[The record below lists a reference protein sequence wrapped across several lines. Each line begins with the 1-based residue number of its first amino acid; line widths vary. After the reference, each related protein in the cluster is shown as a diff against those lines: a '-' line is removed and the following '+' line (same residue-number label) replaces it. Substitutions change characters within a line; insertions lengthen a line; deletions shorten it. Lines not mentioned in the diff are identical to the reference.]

1 MMRREL
7 WGLAALVLLTGV
19 SPVIAGFAVHRA
31 IPEAHAAG
39 NPYAILA
46 ADSSHADSAAFA
58 ALPSGLIALL
68 DVRDAIAADSSAE
81 LPLHECIQMDG
92 RDVAELRRRLQLR
105 FADSSAA
112 VLYAV
117 VDRDSGALDRVE
129 FIRRTP
135 NAGQRG
141 FIWDR
146 RRDRTTSVWWFE
158 TPRGLSRRE
167 ERGDLPRGGPV
178 PRAVRALG
186 RQLMTVPCADSSV
199 NSPMNPISGSRN

>member
-1 MMRREL
+1 MRRER
-7 WGLAALVLLTGV
+7 WGLAALVLLTVV
-19 SPVIAGFAVHRA
+19 SPVIAGVAVHRA

-39 NPYAILA
+39 DPYAALA

-58 ALPSGLIALL
+58 ALPSGLIGLL
-68 DVRDAIAADSSAE
+68 DVRAAIADDSAARST
-81 LPLHECIQMDG
+81 LHECIQTAG
-92 RDVAELRRRLQLR
+92 RDATELRRRLQLR

-117 VDRDSGALDRVE
+117 VDRTSGALDRVE

-135 NAGQRG
+135 RAGQRG

-158 TPRGLSRRE
+158 TPRGLSRRD

>member
-1 MMRREL
+1 MMRRER
-7 WGLAALVLLTGV
+7 WGLAALVLLTAA
-19 SPVIAGFAVHRA
+19 SPIIAGVAVHRA
-31 IPEAHAAG
+31 VPEAHAAG
-39 NPYAILA
+39 NPYASLA

-68 DVRDAIAADSSAE
+68 DVRDAIVADSSAE
-81 LPLHECIQMDG
+81 VTLHECIQGDG

-105 FADSSAA
+105 FVDSSAA

-117 VDRDSGALDRVE
+117 VDRASGALDRVE

-135 NAGQRG
+135 RAGQRG

-186 RQLMTVPCADSSV
+186 RQLMTVPCADSST

>member
-1 MMRREL
+1 MIRRER
-7 WGLAALVLLTGV
+7 WGLAVLVLLTVV
-19 SPVIAGFAVHRA
+19 SPVIAGVAVHRA

-39 NPYAILA
+39 NAYASLA

-58 ALPSGLIALL
+58 ALPGGLITLL
-68 DVRDAIAADSSAE
+68 DVRDAIAADSSVD
-81 LPLHECIQMDG
+81 LPMHECIQMGG
-92 RDVAELRRRLQLR
+92 RDASELRRRLQLR

-117 VDRDSGALDRVE
+117 VDRDTGALDRVE

-135 NAGQRG
+135 RAGQRG

-186 RQLMTVPCADSSV
+186 RQLMTVPCADSSA

>member
-1 MMRREL
+1 MMRRER
-7 WGLAALVLLTGV
+7 WGLAALVLLTVV
-19 SPVIAGFAVHRA
+19 SPVIAGVAVHRA
-31 IPEAHAAG
+31 IPEAQAAG
-39 NPYAILA
+39 SPYATLA
-46 ADSSHADSAAFA
+46 ADSSHADSAAFT

-68 DVRDAIAADSSAE
+68 DVRAAVAADSSAKTT
-81 LPLHECIQMDG
+81 LHECIQMDG
-92 RDVAELRRRLQLR
+92 RDAAELRRRMQLR
-105 FADSSAA
+105 FVDSSAA

-117 VDRDSGALDRVE
+117 VDRVSGALERVE

-135 NAGQRG
+135 HAGQRG

-146 RRDRTTSVWWFE
+146 QRDRTTSVWWFE

-186 RQLMTVPCADSSV
+186 RQLLTVPCADSSA

>member
-1 MMRREL
+1 MIRRER
-7 WGLAALVLLTGV
+7 WGLVVLVLLTVV
-19 SPVIAGFAVHRA
+19 SPVIAGVAVHRA
-31 IPEAHAAG
+31 VPEAHAAG
-39 NPYAILA
+39 DPYAALA

-58 ALPSGLIALL
+58 ALPGGLITQL
-68 DVRDAIAADSSAE
+68 DVRDAIAADSSAGIT
-81 LPLHECIQMDG
+81 LHECIQMDG
-92 RDVAELRRRLQLR
+92 RGAAELRRRLQLR
-105 FADSSAA
+105 FDDSSAA

-117 VDRDSGALDRVE
+117 VDRNSGALDRVE

-186 RQLMTVPCADSSV
+186 RQLMTVPCADSSA

>member
-1 MMRREL
+1 MIRRER
-7 WGLAALVLLTGV
+7 WGLAVLVLLTVV
-19 SPVIAGFAVHRA
+19 SPVIAGVAVHRA
-31 IPEAHAAG
+31 VPEAHAAG
-39 NPYAILA
+39 DPYGALA

-58 ALPSGLIALL
+58 ALPGGLITLL
-68 DVRDAIAADSSAE
+68 DVRDAIAADRSAG
-81 LPLHECIQMDG
+81 LTLHECIQMDG
-92 RDVAELRRRLQLR
+92 RDATERRRRLQLR
-105 FADSSAA
+105 FTDSSAA

-141 FIWDR
+141 FLWDR

-186 RQLMTVPCADSSV
+186 RQLMTVPCVDSSA

>member
-1 MMRREL
+1 MIRRER
-7 WGLAALVLLTGV
+7 WGLAVLILLTAV
-19 SPVIAGFAVHRA
+19 SPVIAGVAVHRA
-31 IPEAHAAG
+31 VPEAHAAG
-39 NPYAILA
+39 NPYAALA

-58 ALPSGLIALL
+58 ALPGGLIVLL
-68 DVRDAIAADSSAE
+68 DVRDAIAADSSAGIT
-81 LPLHECIQMDG
+81 LHECIQMDG
-92 RDVAELRRRLQLR
+92 REAVELRRRLQLR

-135 NAGQRG
+135 HAGQRG

-186 RQLMTVPCADSSV
+186 RQLMTVPCADSSA